1 MAQMPKKDQLTGNVT
16 AGEFKTGLNQL
27 YEVVDV
33 LNKIDPAVL
42 INEKV
47 SASEK
52 KTNEAIEKAKVT
64 KVSQLENDKKF
75 LVAADLSNK
84 TTIEDSAVPQVV
96 KEAISNVAKKE
107 DIPKNLS
114 QLLDDKKQLG
124 IVAGSLTENG
134 WVRFANGLI
143 LQWGKHLPTS
153 SNWWKYK
160 VTFPVQFSSSV
171 LGIVVQRIEDYNESS
186 INATLIRR
194 YDSSGFTLNN
204 STYSEFWYVAIGR

>member
-143 LQWGKHLPTS
+143 LQWGKSVKDKAIVDFPIAFPTAVWAV
-153 SNWWKYK
+153 NT
-160 VTFPVQFSSSV
+160 TFNTRVSGTLSVSATSVFTYDNNRFERGTSQIQF
-171 LGIVVQRIEDYNESS
+171 
-186 INATLIRR
+186 
-194 YDSSGFTLNN
+194 F
-204 STYSEFWYVAIGR
+204 VAIGI